1 MAGLF
6 DGVYSPPRQGQF
18 PTPQP
23 LPGPGWWP
31 TPTGGYGTSPSASPA
46 GGQPAYGSDA
56 WATQT
61 GGPGAMLFREMAR
74 GMSGS
79 ENPLAILD
87 PSQAG
92 AFFSPLTIGG
102 LAPQYQAGYAASNKS
117 KGKK

>member
-1 MAGLF
+1 
-6 DGVYSPPRQGQF
+6 
-18 PTPQP
+18 
-23 LPGPGWWP
+23 
-31 TPTGGYGTSPSASPA
+31 
-46 GGQPAYGSDA
+46 
-56 WATQT
+56 
-61 GGPGAMLFREMAR
+61 MLFREMAR

>member
-6 DGVYSPPRQGQF
+6 DGVYSPPRQGQW

-23 LPGPGWWP
+23 LPGPGWMQMQP
-31 TPTGGYGTSPSASPA
+31 GVSGA
-46 GGQPAYGSDA
+46 QPAYGSDQ